1 EKYMS
6 KIQNLCK
13 LKFGGNNIQ
22 QDKIRKISQ
31 VAIKT
36 RKIITVKT
44 GTKNVHDI
52 IDSIKSNH

>member
-1 EKYMS
+1 MT
-6 KIQNLCK
+6 K
-13 LKFGGNNIQ
+13 LKFKGNNIP
-22 QDKIRKISQ
+22 QDKIHKISQ

-36 RKIITVKT
+36 KKIIMVKT